1 MTKREFDNLS
11 IGQAVRIKSGPL
23 LPELED
29 VEMKVVAKHVLQI
42 PQRLYVLN
50 EYKDIAN
57 NYELSDPSRTP
68 FGYIVEMI
76 PVAWEPRRS
85 VNRENRES
93 YIVNENSV
101 CALYQDVTLRRS
113 NNEENLL

>member
-1 MTKREFDNLS
+1 MTKNEFDSLD
-11 IGQAVRIKSGPL
+11 IGQTVSIKSGPL
-23 LPELED
+23 KPKYYET
-29 VEMKVVAKHVLQI
+29 EMKVVAKHVLQI
-42 PQRLYVLN
+42 PQRLYILN

-68 FGYIVEMI
+68 FGYVVEMV
-76 PVAWEPRRS
+76 PATWEPRRS

-101 CALYQDVTLRRS
+101 CALYQDVQVLPVLS
-113 NNEENLL
+113 IKEE